1 MGNITCIVPTKDI
14 KELHRELN
22 NHPSPELQLPVASY
36 SGNITPSADTIFVF
50 GSNPEGR
57 HGAGAAKVARE
68 QFGAVYGVGEGLTG
82 NAYALPTK
90 DLRVKKNR
98 SLRSIPPEQIIESIR
113 KLYETARQNPD
124 KQFKVAYRNTDRA
137 SLNGYTGLEM
147 IDMFLKAGSIPTN
160 IVFSKEWVD
169 TGRFNLSRNNT
180 ISNYLHITGPDRGFL
195 TEEGERLLGKSFY
208 KEKFNEGTTE
218 VRLYNGVK
226 GTYIRIYFTSPITG
240 NSVSAIYDG
249 NPKRLW
255 SLYNASDDNVTDI
268 TSDSYWNAIEKIV
281 PKSLRDFIE
290 SGEYDRSQNIA
301 AETDSE
307 TLIVKR
313 TVLEDY
319 LEREYGLLIQG
330 RSLDFNTE
338 QINKALERYPEQK
351 STTDM
356 LDSALQEEITVE
368 QILGWLREFCV
379 SKRIPQKLWDR
390 YQEEAFDY
398 VRQRAQGI
406 MPEVQPFND
415 IETAGLILQD
425 IVDYFRSV
433 VRESKNFKKDH
444 IYYVTGSDG
453 KERPADI
460 SVTAYGNRNFRTFS
474 ADAYRREQRNFTDTP
489 AMAIGRTFDAIAR
502 DFFNNDLKEDYPNM
516 DAARLESIRKGLER
530 VRNFLDSKFPEG
542 YRVMATPFPIAAQ
555 LTDYKGEQFSVAGEM
570 DLLVIDSRGNLYIYD
585 MKTTSKGP
593 HGTASVS
600 DIIESNNQL
609 GGQYSNQL
617 SLYARILE
625 TAFPEREVRG
635 KGLIVAD
642 TVYPSGRIG
651 EAYNI
656 EENDQLSIDGV
667 PVQNLPASDYS
678 IYVRL
683 INQNYVPVSVQS
695 SSSVDMLEF
704 EALSPEEKA
713 ALEDS
718 PLGGIVASQ
727 GALQD
732 VLDSAEAETMTDEAT
747 LQDVEGAIPEI
758 LPSAKYKLGV
768 KLVKSLV
775 KMTEFLRTD
784 DDFRAELFPEYEENY
799 FIGKETREI
808 ITPATLPVL
817 LDYLKRTYF
826 LNPETN
832 IDESSPIHVKAAQK
846 WMAEHFNELLT
857 AAPSRMVSDLGL
869 SPMFSSEDSAEE
881 GPQTLSQEEES
892 EREEWSW
899 DDREIPVETKMSEV
913 LKQTLATLYKVEYT
927 ERVDEDGN
935 VTWEAGDYMF
945 DEFGVVEFLER
956 GEVVLGLLDGLHTA
970 RTGEEMIARLRDP
983 KLVSRYTW
991 YPQIAQLLEDN
1002 PEIQSEFFKI
1012 FRTNRTNYVSTYIE
1026 ETTDYEG
1033 DKEVQKKK
1041 AGKSNLVEKQQKV
1054 KIVRTFQKNV
1064 LDGKSQ
1070 VFKLADSSGLGYV
1083 TTDMDATDRLM
1094 RKLESVSAAGGRRGL
1109 RRNLRTIAEVL
1120 EEMGFD
1126 DYLPALSS
1134 LENRRIT
1141 DLVGTIRD
1149 FLRSANANKG
1159 TYIPWNESALKREV
1173 NGRKYDVFQELV
1185 NFLRPYIPVDSGSS
1199 TVYSNGKNYQVYTA
1213 PSYLGDL
1220 FEGLS
1225 DPYFDDE
1232 GSGFD
1237 NHVRGFLESRYARS
1251 RQTCFNPQASVDL
1264 FGTRPLV
1271 FVSSWVQKLHKN
1283 PSKAR
1288 SVRHFIET
1296 SGLDRQY
1303 KEMNLY
1309 SYPLAA
1315 IAQYWLAGKTGDRVE
1330 GRNAAFYIPT
1340 ISDKNSSEYV
1350 VFEKHSFMG
1359 ADPAAAKRQIAEEAS
1374 SMILYE
1380 IIRMKD
1386 VFRSDIDGTP
1396 KIDVYSSRI
1405 PKSITDKLREGKS
1418 LTKSDIVEK
1427 GELKPFMRSGGAAF
1441 NFFPGLNRE
1450 FVENTPFAQLILK
1463 YISGK
1468 ADFDV
1473 VMEDGVTSTMKQYA
1487 EEAFI
1492 RFMEEDFANSFLPM
1506 MESVGV
1512 MERTD
1517 ILSPDLTGYTDLR
1530 DAMEEFYWNSTL
1542 ASANIF
1548 AMTIIDPA
1556 FYNGAVQ
1563 VQKRFAQVHAMTDRV
1578 DVTTRFTD
1586 RDGNT
1591 RRLSDGQ
1598 HRFIIMDDSTL
1609 ASDSTD
1615 IISRFYDRKI
1625 SLTSDPK
1632 RKTYLQAMK
1641 ETALRNLRDIKFTDG
1656 QAITSVDG
1664 YFKKMGMLGVLTPSF
1679 KEAYYRIIDGDFTN
1693 DDLRQVYSVIK
1704 PFVFSWE
1711 NISYDE
1717 SSPFYVPLQIKDSEY
1732 VLMMLPAM
1740 VDNLKRNGVL
1750 GEDNLLAQLFDFM
1763 HSSAYDNDE
1772 WNGRGVDTVVF
1783 MSAVK
1788 GGASNVVSQEK
1799 LKEILSSDNK
1809 DELWDY
1815 VHLHDFYDWGK
1826 QQETPD
1832 HLQDHEQ
1839 SMPSQTRVL
1848 IPAKIDRNSPV
1859 RYRGEKVRAGEVID
1873 RYNSAIADD
1882 MQQGVEKVKRQFSME
1897 GSRLQKNRSMSDFQK
1912 ANLLKDSRSTGEEY
1926 KAVSLR
1932 NGEFNVPLGDP
1943 VNMEKYVSNTLAAV
1957 KKAVNKELIPG
1968 GPTVQ
1973 VSPFG
1978 YNMPKVV
1985 FNQSGE
1991 LEYFEVYVTFPSS
2004 VLERKMTPVPSDKVW
2019 KKLTPAEQRDARLGL
2034 PLSVRRGLELK
2045 LITEDDL
2052 KAIASRIPVEEK
2064 YSIWPMRITA
2074 FLPRVMGEYAV
2085 IPPEI
2090 VVLSG
2095 GDFDIDKI
2103 YLELK
2108 YTKSKGDE
2116 MTDRQKLKND
2126 IVDMQFSL
2134 LTSED
2139 AAISLF
2145 TPQDISPLKQIA
2157 EKVNPSYKNVPYAMT
2172 QPQGQFYFQNQN
2184 MIGKDMVAISA
2195 STNAAHAMGTMTQV
2209 GVVMPD
2215 IRFNGVSLQSLGEI
2229 GYTRLDPVESP
2240 FDGSTVGR
2248 TSGMFVGASADN
2260 AKDPVDA
2267 AVGYQKKTANFYT
2280 GLLRLG
2286 IPAETVSL
2294 LLNQPIVQKV
2304 VKDAELSDSSFN
2316 TALTAQV
2323 EATAVD
2329 LGIADVYSVAEGMDL
2344 TDSWLS
2350 EQLENPDKGSQDK
2363 ILFSLYALKD
2373 VMDVI
2378 YSISD
2383 LYKLNST
2390 QNAVGPNPWKTLR
2403 NMVKL
2408 NEINRDMKD
2417 KDNPM
2422 ARLSPDAVVSIND
2435 NIPFVPV
2442 LKSVYD
2448 ELVPALMGEY
2458 FPVFSNAF
2466 TGLLQFMSSRGFSIG
2481 RMSDKEMRGLFKEF
2495 TVYYGTGNFEGQNLI
2510 DGSLENRQRLFYGLP
2525 IGIIKKR
2532 DKLKRFP
2539 IMSSLE
2545 FKSKASK
2552 KVALPA
2558 LNIDTSIMSPM
2569 EKDML
2574 TSSWWGLMNPQSMI
2588 YSQTKSMAT
2597 DLFEYNI
2604 FRSGFFFSPVGFITL
2619 APNIVKNSY
2628 REGAY
2633 RKLSDASYW
2642 KDGLSSVDYFNFLQQ
2657 YARNHPYGKYV
2668 LKCSKGE
2675 IVETDFGVQ
2684 VDTEI
2689 KAVPSTTVL
2698 LKVGNQLYVRLAE
2711 DSSIFVPTTRLGFD
2725 AQGFEY
2731 NRLEAG
2737 DKIKSAR
2744 SVELYKKVTQN
2755 YQEYLAEQQTTA
2767 ENQDE
2772 EYIEEHEDNSVSEDI
2787 ELSSPEVREA
2797 ETLHRMGSISFAEDS
2812 SLEETI
2818 DAVLSSTE
2826 VRQWLD
2832 TLPGEVTQEL
2842 YDDNMDFV
2850 RDSLYRLAEEKMDG
2864 DRFRKVKDRV
2874 KETLKRY
2881 C

>member
-1 MGNITCIVPTKDI
+1 MGNITCIVPTKEI
-14 KELHRELN
+14 RELHKELN
-22 NHPSPELQLPVASY
+22 NSVSSEVLWARTSENSY
-36 SGNITPSADTIFVF
+36 EVSSRGDKRFSALNATFKPGTIIDGVDVGGRTIEDIYQNVIKQSGK
-50 GSNPEGR
+50 GR
-57 HGAGAAKVARE
+57 APAE
-68 QFGAVYGVGEGLTG
+68 
-82 NAYALPTK
+82 
-90 DLRVKKNR
+90 
-98 SLRSIPPEQIIESIR
+98 
-113 KLYETARQNPD
+113 
-124 KQFKVAYRNTDRA
+124 
-137 SLNGYTGLEM
+137 
-147 IDMFLKAGSIPTN
+147 GSILVFNPASRPEDESFLETVPTDLARAMRN
-160 IVFSKEWVD
+160 DYIGEEQATKE
-169 TGRFNLSRNNT
+169 
-180 ISNYLHITGPDRGFL
+180 
-195 TEEGERLLGKSFY
+195 
-208 KEKFNEGTTE
+208 
-218 VRLYNGVK
+218 
-226 GTYIRIYFTSPITG
+226 
-240 NSVSAIYDG
+240 
-249 NPKRLW
+249 
-255 SLYNASDDNVTDI
+255 
-268 TSDSYWNAIEKIV
+268 
-281 PKSLRDFIE
+281 
-290 SGEYDRSQNIA
+290 Q
-301 AETDSE
+301 
-307 TLIVKR
+307 
-313 TVLEDY
+313 LEDY
-319 LEREYGLLIQG
+319 SYYRGYLPLWQEWAKQNPELIEEL
-330 RSLDFNTE
+330 R
-338 QINKALERYPEQK
+338 QK
-351 STTDM
+351 SAGKTLTDQFASTRVSQARALADILNSEDSVGEAADI

-398 VRQRAQGI
+398 VRERAAGN
-406 MPEVQPFND
+406 MPDVRPFNN
-415 IETAGLILQD
+415 IEVAELILQD

-433 VRESKNFKKDH
+433 VRESKNFRKDH

-474 ADAYRREQRNFTDTP
+474 ADAYRREQRDFTDTP
-489 AMAIGRTFDAIAR
+489 AMAIGRTFDTIAR
-502 DFFNNDLKEDYPNM
+502 DFFSNDLKESYPNM

-625 TAFPEREVRG
+625 TAFPERQVRG

-651 EAYNI
+651 DVYSI

-667 PVQNLPASDYS
+667 PVQNLPISDYS
-678 IYVRL
+678 VYVRL
-683 INQNYVPVSVQS
+683 INQAFVPVNVAT
-695 SSSVDMLEF
+695 SSSVDMLEL

-718 PLGGIVASQ
+718 PLGGIFTSK

-732 VLDSAEAETMTDEAT
+732 VLDSAEAETVTDEAT
-747 LQDVEGAIPEI
+747 LQDVEGAMPEI

-784 DDFRAELFPEYEENY
+784 DDFRAELFPEYEENW

-817 LDYLKRTYF
+817 MDYLKRTYF

-832 IDESSPIHVKAAQK
+832 ISTESPVHVKVAQK
-846 WMAEHFNELLT
+846 WMAGHFNELLT
-857 AAPSRMVSDLGL
+857 VAPSKMVSDLGI
-869 SPMFSSEDSAEE
+869 SPMFSSEDNVEE

-913 LKQTLATLYKVEYT
+913 LKQTLSTLYKVEYT

-935 VTWEAGDYMF
+935 VTWEAGDFMF

-1002 PEIQSEFFKI
+1002 PEIQSEFFKV

-1026 ETTDYEG
+1026 ETTDYKG
-1033 DKEVQKKK
+1033 DEEVQKREAK
-1041 AGKSNLVEKQQKV
+1041 KSNLIEKQQKL

-1094 RKLESVSAAGGRRGL
+1094 RELESVSAGGGRRGL

-1134 LENRRIT
+1134 LENRQIVN
-1141 DLVGTIRD
+1141 LVGIVRN
-1149 FLRSANANKG
+1149 LLISANANKG
-1159 TYIPWNESALKREV
+1159 AYIPWGSNIPLKRSV
-1173 NGRKYDVFQELV
+1173 NGRIYDVFQELV
-1185 NFLRPYIPVDSGSS
+1185 NFLRPYIPIDSGSS

-1220 FEGLS
+1220 FEGLT

-1237 NHVRGFLESRYARS
+1237 GYVRNYLDNRYGKS
-1251 RQTCFNPQASVDL
+1251 KQTCFNPQAASYRNPNT
-1264 FGTRPLV
+1264 GNMERPLV
-1271 FVSSWVQKLHKN
+1271 FVSSWVQKLYKD

-1296 SGLDRQY
+1296 SGLNRQY

-1315 IAQYWLAGKTGDRVE
+1315 ITQYWLGGKVGDRVE
-1330 GRNAAFYIPT
+1330 GRNAAFFIPMM
-1340 ISDKNSSEYV
+1340 SDKNSSEYV
-1350 VFEKHSFMG
+1350 VFEKYSFRG
-1359 ADPAAAKRQIAEEAS
+1359 ADTAAIKREIAEDAS

-1380 IIRMKD
+1380 IIRMRD

-1396 KIDVYSSRI
+1396 KIDVYSSKI
-1405 PKSITDKLREGKS
+1405 PKSITDKLRAGKS

-1441 NFFPGLNRE
+1441 NFFPRLNRE
-1450 FVENTPFAQLILK
+1450 FVKNTPFARLILK

-1473 VMEDGVTSTMKQYA
+1473 VMEDGVTSAMKQYA

-1492 RFMEEDFANSFLPM
+1492 RFMEEDFAGSFLPM

-1512 MERTD
+1512 MQRTD

-1578 DVTTRFTD
+1578 DVTARFTD
-1586 RDGNT
+1586 REGNI

-1598 HRFIIMDDSTL
+1598 HRFIIIDDSTL

-1632 RKTYLQAMK
+1632 RKAYLQAMK
-1641 ETALRNLRDIKFTDG
+1641 DTALRNLQNIKFTDG
-1656 QAITSVDG
+1656 QAITSIDG

-1679 KEAYYRIIDGDFTN
+1679 KESYYRIIDGDFTN

-1711 NISYDE
+1711 NISNDTR
-1717 SSPFYVPLQIKDSEY
+1717 SPFYVPLQIKDSEY

-1772 WNGRGVDTVVF
+1772 WTGRGVDTVVF

-1788 GGASNVVSQEK
+1788 GGASNVLSQEK
-1799 LKEILSSDNK
+1799 LKEILSGDN

-1848 IPAKIDRNSPV
+1848 VPAKIDRNSPV
-1859 RYRGEKVRAGEVID
+1859 KYRGEKVRAGEVID
-1873 RYNSAIADD
+1873 RYNQAIADD
-1882 MQQGVEKVKRQFSME
+1882 MQQGVEKVRRQFSME

-1912 ANLLKDSRSTGEEY
+1912 ANLLRDSRSTGEEY

-1985 FNQSGE
+1985 FSQNGE

-2004 VLERKMTPVPSDKVW
+2004 VLERKMTPVPSDRVW
-2019 KKLTPAEQRDARLGL
+2019 RKLTPAEQRDAGLGL
-2034 PLSVRRGLELK
+2034 PLSVRRGLELN

-2064 YSIWPMRITA
+2064 YSIWPMRITVL
-2074 FLPRVMGEYAV
+2074 LPRVMGEYAV

-2145 TPQDISPLKQIA
+2145 TPQDISPLKRIA
-2157 EKVNPSYKNVPYAMT
+2157 ETIDPAYKSVPYAMT

-2209 GVVMPD
+2209 GIAMPD
-2215 IRFNGVSLQSLGEI
+2215 IRFNGVSLQSLGET

-2294 LLNQPIVQKV
+2294 LLNQPIVQEV
-2304 VKDAELSDSSFN
+2304 VKGAELSDSSFS

-2323 EATAVD
+2323 EATAVE
-2329 LGIADVYSVAEGMDL
+2329 LGITDVYSVAEEMDL

-2350 EQLENPDKGSQDK
+2350 EQLQNPDRGSQDK

-2373 VMDVI
+2373 AMDVI

-2403 NMVKL
+2403 NMIKL

-2435 NIPFVPV
+2435 NIPFVPI

-2448 ELVPALMGEY
+2448 ELVPSLMGEY
-2458 FPVFSNAF
+2458 FPVFSKSF
-2466 TGLLQFMSSRGFSIG
+2466 TGLLEFMSSKGFSIG

-2510 DGSLENRQRLFYGLP
+2510 DGSLENRQRLFYELP
-2525 IGIIKKR
+2525 IGIIRKR
-2532 DKLKRFP
+2532 SKLRRFP

-2545 FKSKASK
+2545 FKRKASK

-2574 TSSWWGLMNPQSMI
+2574 TSSWWGLLNPMSRL
-2588 YSQTKSMAT
+2588 YDQTKSVAM

-2604 FRSGFFFSPVGFITL
+2604 FRSGFFFSPTGFVTL

-2628 REGAY
+2628 RDGAY

-2642 KDGLSSVDYFNFLQQ
+2642 RDELSSMDYFNFLQQ

-2668 LKCSKGE
+2668 LKCSMKE
-2675 IVETDFGVQ
+2675 IIKTDFGVQ

-2689 KAVPSTTVL
+2689 KAVPSSTIL
-2698 LKVGNQLYVRLAE
+2698 LKVGKQLYVRMAE
-2711 DSSIFVPTTRLGFD
+2711 DSSIFVPVTKLGFD

-2731 NRLEAG
+2731 NRLETG
-2737 DKIKSAR
+2737 DKIQSAR

-2755 YQEYLAEQQTTA
+2755 YQEYLAEQQTA
-2767 ENQDE
+2767 VENQDE
-2772 EYIEEHEDNSVSEDI
+2772 EYTEEHENSAVSDDVV
-2787 ELSSPEVREA
+2787 LSSPEEREA
-2797 ETLHRMGSISFAEDS
+2797 EAINRMGSISFAEDS

-2818 DAVLSSTE
+2818 DAVLSNAE

-2832 TLPGEVTQEL
+2832 TLPGEVSQEL
-2842 YDDNMDFV
+2842 YSDNMDFV
-2850 RDSLYRLAEEKMDG
+2850 RDSLYKLTEDRMDG